1 MPGRIDRTKGFTLI
15 ELLVALSIF
24 AVLGLA
30 SWKVMDQVIRTKQA
44 LDVQSH
50 QLQQWQKAMWI
61 LSRDLRSIADRPVR
75 DNQGTPEP
83 AVSSVIPGFVLAFT
97 HHGWPNP
104 LNAQRSEL
112 QRVAYGLEND
122 DDGNSQLIRYY
133 WPKLDRAPDAQ
144 PVKQIMIDRLD
155 RLEVQFIDERGQ
167 TAFYWP
173 PSKTEDADAAS
184 DVQVNAIPSGIRL
197 RFSSIAFG
205 ELERVFQLRDMNP
218 L

>member
-44 LDVQSH
+44 LEIQSH
-50 QLQQWQKAMWI
+50 ELRQWQKAMWI
-61 LSRDLRSIADRPVR
+61 LNRDLRSIADRPVR
-75 DNQGTPEP
+75 NNEGTPEP
-83 AVSSVIPGFVLAFT
+83 AVSSVIPGFILVFT
-97 HHGWPNP
+97 HHGWPNL
-104 LNAQRSEL
+104 LNAHRSEL

-133 WPKLDRAPDAQ
+133 WPKLDRAPDAE
-144 PVKQIMIDRLD
+144 PVKQIMLDRLD
-155 RLEVQFIDERGQ
+155 RLEVQFIDARGQ

-173 PSKTEDADAAS
+173 PSKTEDSKAGS
-184 DVQVNAIPSGIRL
+184 EVQANAIPSGIRL